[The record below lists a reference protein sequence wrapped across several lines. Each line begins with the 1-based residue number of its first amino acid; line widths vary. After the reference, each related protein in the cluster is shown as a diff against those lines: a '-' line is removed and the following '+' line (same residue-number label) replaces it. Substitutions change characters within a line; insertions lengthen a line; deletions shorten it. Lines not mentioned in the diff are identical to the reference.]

1 MEYFLAV
8 PAGSGSVRKE
18 RFDDLGAALERAVE
32 LCANDSAPAALTD
45 TGDRRLLG
53 QKELLRLAALV
64 DKFAPVDDR
73 VAGQVF
79 GALPDETLDALLRW
93 LLFRMRAAG
102 TSPRARLAVLGGILD
117 TVSPDE

>member
-32 LCANDSAPAALTD
+32 LIASDTLPAALTD

-53 QKELLRLAALV
+53 QEEMLRLAALV
-64 DKFAPVDDR
+64 DTFAPVDDHI
-73 VAGQVF
+73 AGQVF
-79 GALPDETLDALLRW
+79 GALPDETLNALLRW

-102 TSPRARLAVLGGILD
+102 ASPQARLAVLGGILD
-117 TVSPDE
+117 TVSADV

>member
-1 MEYFLAV
+1 MEFFLAV

-18 RFDDLGAALERAVE
+18 RFGDLGAALERAVE
-32 LCANDSAPAALTD
+32 LCANDTAPAALTD

-53 QKELLRLAALV
+53 QTELLRLARLV

-79 GALPDETLDALLRW
+79 AALPDETLDALLRW

-117 TVSPDE
+117 TVSADE